1 MSMHNIWLIAKR
13 EYLER
18 IRAKSFLLM
27 TVLIPLLMG
36 GLVYGAALANRNSG
50 NLHIAVVTSDPKFGN
65 DVKTELE
72 SNKQQSDADA
82 ASDSDKQTVS
92 KVDVVSP
99 PTNDTRATLD
109 SQLKDRKLDGYIW
122 VTPADTPHTRPTFE
136 WVSKS
141 KADIL
146 TPSLLGSG
154 IRTTLTREGLGNLGM
169 PASEVNSLLRPVD
182 LISKDKDS
190 GWAAFASVY
199 ALFFLMYFVILFYG
213 MNVARSIIE
222 EKTSR
227 IFEVLLAT
235 IRPEEMMAGKV
246 IGVGAV
252 GLTQVGIWIV
262 AGLLVTQLGL
272 LAAGVSLSITP
283 TQIGFFILFFL
294 LGYILYSS
302 VAAALGAMTSSEQ
315 ELQQLNMFL
324 MLPLIACSVVILQV
338 VRDSDGVIAKAFSFF
353 PFCTPLI
360 MYVRIAVHQPPAW
373 QIALSIG
380 GLILTILATLW
391 FASRIYRVGI
401 LMYGKKPNLPEI
413 LRWLKYS

>member
-1 MSMHNIWLIAKR
+1 MHNIWLIAKR

-18 IRAKSFLLM
+18 IHARSFLIM
-27 TVLIPLLMG
+27 TILIPILMG
-36 GLVYGAALANRNSG
+36 GLVYGAALANKRSG
-50 NLHIAVVTSDPKFGN
+50 NLHIAVVTQDPKFAA
-65 DVKTELE
+65 DLKSELE
-72 SNKQQSDADA
+72 SAKPSDGN
-82 ASDSDKQTVS
+82 SDSDNTNQSVS
-92 KVDVVSP
+92 RVDVISP
-99 PTNDTRATLD
+99 PTADTRTALD
-109 SQLKDRKLDGYIW
+109 NRLQSRGLDGYIW
-122 VTPADTPHTRPTFE
+122 VTPPATPHARPTFE

-146 TPSLLGSG
+146 TPALLGSG

-169 PASEVNSLLRPVD
+169 PISEVDSLLKPVD
-182 LISKDKDS
+182 LITSDKS
-190 GWAAFASVY
+190 AAFASVY

-252 GLTQVGIWIV
+252 GLTQIGIWIV
-262 AGLLVTQLGL
+262 AGLLVTKYALIGSGYTF
-272 LAAGVSLSITP
+272 AITAG
-283 TQIGFFILFFL
+283 QIMYFVIFFL
-294 LGYILYSS
+294 LGYVLYSS

-324 MLPLIACSVVILQV
+324 MLPLIACSVVILRV
-338 VRDSDGVIAKAFSFF
+338 VRDSDGFVSQAFSFF

-360 MYVRIAVHQPPAW
+360 MYVRIAVRQPPFW
-373 QIALSIG
+373 QIALSIVI
-380 GLILTILATLW
+380 LILTILAVLW

>member
-1 MSMHNIWLIAKR
+1 MSMHNVWLIAKR

-18 IRAKSFLLM
+18 IHAKSFLIM
-27 TVLIPLLMG
+27 TILIPLLMG
-36 GLVYGAALANRNSG
+36 GLVYGAALANGRSG
-50 NLHIAVVTSDPKFGN
+50 NLHIAVVTDDPKFGA
-65 DVKTELE
+65 DLKSELE
-72 SNKQQSDADA
+72 NTKQSDAS
-82 ASDSDKQTVS
+82 SDSENTRQSVS
-92 KVDVVSP
+92 KVEVISP
-99 PTNDTRATLD
+99 PTADTRAELD
-109 SQLKDRKLDGYIW
+109 NRLRDRGLDGYIW
-122 VTPADTPHTRPTFE
+122 VTPPATAHTRPTFE

-169 PASEVNSLLRPVD
+169 PTSEVDSLLKPVD
-182 LISKDKDS
+182 LITSDKS
-190 GWAAFASVY
+190 AAFASVY

-262 AGLLVTQLGL
+262 AGALVTKYL
-272 LAAGVSLSITP
+272 LIGSGFTFAISAG
-283 TQIGFFILFFL
+283 QIMYFVIFFL
-294 LGYILYSS
+294 LGYLLYSS

-315 ELQQLNMFL
+315 ELQQMNMFL
-324 MLPLIACSVVILQV
+324 MLPLIACSVVILRV
-338 VRDSDGVIAKAFSFF
+338 VRDADGFVSQAFSFF

-360 MYVRIAVHQPPAW
+360 MYVRIAVHQPPFW
-373 QIALSIG
+373 QIALSIVI
-380 GLILTILATLW
+380 LILTILAVLW

>member
-1 MSMHNIWLIAKR
+1 MSMHNVWLIAKR

-18 IRAKSFLLM
+18 IHAKSFLIM
-27 TVLIPLLMG
+27 TILIPLLMG
-36 GLVYGAALANRNSG
+36 GLVYGAALANGRSG
-50 NLHIAVVTSDPKFGN
+50 NLHIAVVTDDPKFGA
-65 DVKTELE
+65 DLKSELE
-72 SNKQQSDADA
+72 NTKRSDVS
-82 ASDSDKQTVS
+82 SDSENSRQSVS
-92 KVDVVSP
+92 NVEVISP
-99 PTNDTRATLD
+99 PTADTRAELD
-109 SQLKDRKLDGYIW
+109 NRLRDRGLDGYIW
-122 VTPADTPHTRPTFE
+122 VTPPATAHTRPTFE

-169 PASEVNSLLRPVD
+169 PTSEVDSLLKPVD
-182 LISKDKDS
+182 LITSDKS
-190 GWAAFASVY
+190 AAFASVY

-262 AGLLVTQLGL
+262 AGALVTKYL
-272 LAAGVSLSITP
+272 LIGSGFTFAISAG
-283 TQIGFFILFFL
+283 QIMYFVIFFL
-294 LGYILYSS
+294 LGYLLYSS

-315 ELQQLNMFL
+315 ELQQMNMFL
-324 MLPLIACSVVILQV
+324 MLPLIACSVVILRV
-338 VRDSDGVIAKAFSFF
+338 VRDADGFVSQAFSFF

-360 MYVRIAVHQPPAW
+360 MYVRIAVHQPPFW
-373 QIALSIG
+373 QIALSIVI
-380 GLILTILATLW
+380 LILTILAVLW